1 MASKQ
6 AHKRLMKE
14 HADLNKAPPPF
25 IIARPKES
33 DILEWH
39 YIIRGP
45 PDTPYEGGEFWGTVI
60 FPADYPFKPPGIK
73 MLTPSGRFQPDRK
86 ICTSMSDY
94 HPGSWNPAW
103 SVATILTG
111 LLSFMVGDEMTTGS
125 VRSSDADR
133 RIYAKRSHAYNIAQP
148 KFRALFPEYLNA
160 DHAVDLPNMGDPK
173 PKPADSNPEKKDEQA
188 SPTTTSESTVTS
200 TTASNTSTTQ
210 RANNA
215 IEGLGVKVQQRQSQ
229 LEQTSR
235 PLLKAAVAALGLW
248 MVLSWWVS

>member
-14 HADLNKAPPPF
+14 HADLNKCPPPF

-45 PDTPYEGGEFWGTVI
+45 PDTPYAGGEFWGTVI
-60 FPADYPFKPPGIK
+60 FPSEYPFKPPGIK
-73 MLTPSGRFQPDRK
+73 MITPSGRFQPDRK

-111 LLSFMVGDEMTTGS
+111 LLSFMVGEEMTTGS
-125 VRSSDADR
+125 VRSSDGDR
-133 RIYAKRSHAYNIAQP
+133 RIFAKRSHAYNVSQV
-148 KFRALFPEYLNA
+148 KFRTIFPEYSNPNIV
-160 DHAVDLPNMGDPK
+160 VDLPNMGAPK
-173 PKPADSNPEKKDEQA
+173 SDSLPAPVISAKTDEDTIENKKASTAKPAGGPIAERASQA
-188 SPTTTSESTVTS
+188 M
-200 TTASNTSTTQ
+200 A
-210 RANNA
+210 
-215 IEGLGVKVQQRQSQ
+215 KVQKGQSQ
-229 LEQTSR
+229 LANNK
-235 PLLKAAVAALGLW
+235 PVLKATLAAFGLW
-248 MVLSWWVS
+248 MILSWWVS

>member
-14 HADLNKAPPPF
+14 HADLSKAPPPF
-25 IIARPKES
+25 IYARPKES

-133 RIYAKRSHAYNIAQP
+133 RIYAKRSHAYNILQP
-148 KFRALFPEYLNA
+148 KFRALFPEYLDPNQ
-160 DHAVDLPNMGDPK
+160 AVDLPNMGDTP
-173 PKPADSNPEKKDEQA
+173 PKPASDVQPPPVPS
-188 SPTTTSESTVTS
+188 TTESTGGTS
-200 TTASNTSTTQ
+200 PASTAQ

-229 LEQTSR
+229 LETTSR
-235 PLLKAAVAALGLW
+235 PVLKAVVAALGLW